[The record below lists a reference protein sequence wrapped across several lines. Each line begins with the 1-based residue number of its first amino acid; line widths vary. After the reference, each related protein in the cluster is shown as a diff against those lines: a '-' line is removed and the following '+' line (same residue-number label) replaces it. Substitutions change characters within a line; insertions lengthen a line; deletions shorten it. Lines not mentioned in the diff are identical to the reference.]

1 MSRCHDDVSI
11 AICNIAI
18 HAGRD
23 GGSGDGG
30 SGRHDSWH
38 GLAAEPHNDVSRATH
53 ADIIRQPGG
62 NCHEASSSASCI
74 FRRHHGAVQSGG
86 SGLQLTGLQQRNG
99 GMMLPD
105 GSMQS
110 AGHMGMMTSA
120 GQHMM
125 TSPAH
130 APPRLT
136 HTHSLSPSLPLSP
149 SHPLPPSHPLSPSH
163 SLSSSHPDA
172 HTHSLSPPHPL
183 STSQY
188 TMMTSPSHSM
198 LTSSVA
204 ASGMAYPSASIPYAS
219 TGAVPSM
226 SMPSQQPSMAS
237 QQPMPSQQQ
246 SMSIPSQQLPLVQQD
261 SVTSGGYGGGT
272 VVAVGGGEREGQ
284 QQQIV
289 PGAEMA
295 TPFPPCRLPAV
306 QASAA
311 LPVPGTGA
319 ARGKRS
325 SPGNRDIAD
334 VAGRTWRHAHPT
346 HTAAAA
352 ASAAAATSSP
362 IPLFLATQASVGV
375 GEGGDD
381 APSTLFVL
389 RAVRLALPRQ
399 QLPRCDA
406 DRTATND
413 ELRSALRGP
422 CTASSDD
429 FEKRGEEL
437 LAVHSAHGGKRG
449 EERRRGAR
457 EGGEGGGR
465 ARRDGRDGGERHAE
479 LLNVLSAC

>member
-38 GLAAEPHNDVSRATH
+38 GLAAEPHDDVSRATH

-74 FRRHHGAVQSGG
+74 FRRHHG
-86 SGLQLTGLQQRNG
+86 GLQLTGLQQRNG

-289 PGAEMA
+289 PGAEMGCLLCK
-295 TPFPPCRLPAV
+295 PLRRSQSQPPGQLE
-306 QASAA
+306 
-311 LPVPGTGA
+311 G
-319 ARGKRS
+319 
-325 SPGNRDIAD
+325 
-334 VAGRTWRHAHPT
+334 
-346 HTAAAA
+346 
-352 ASAAAATSSP
+352 SAAAQAIGILRT
-362 IPLFLATQASVGV
+362 FLATQASV
-375 GEGGDD
+375 
-381 APSTLFVL
+381 VL
-389 RAVRLALPRQ
+389 PAAGAARGKHSSPGREDIAAARQ
-399 QLPRCDA
+399 HMAAARQDMAAARQHRGRC
-406 DRTATND
+406 
-413 ELRSALRGP
+413 
-422 CTASSDD
+422 C
-429 FEKRGEEL
+429 
-437 LAVHSAHGGKRG
+437 
-449 EERRRGAR
+449 
-457 EGGEGGGR
+457 
-465 ARRDGRDGGERHAE
+465 
-479 LLNVLSAC
+479 